1 MHSIGPIRQTGPIDL
16 RDDAHSEKQPLR
28 ELGMLKGRFAIQV
41 PNPVPETKFRLA
53 CIAHKCLDISE
64 RFRLWQQDIP
74 ATPEHPAAVF
84 LEKGFKQTVSQH
96 FRKGLYLGRGSV

>member
-53 CIAHKCLDISE
+53 QPNLDPPV
-64 RFRLWQQDIP
+64 FL
-74 ATPEHPAAVF
+74 AAVF
-84 LEKGFKQTVSQH
+84 ITIGSDWQVLAVSIH
-96 FRKGLYLGRGSV
+96 HRRGYASHL